1 MNTFSQKLDI
11 ESENII
17 YLLSLDSRQSVSTL
31 AKELNLNRKIVENR
45 VQNLFE
51 KGFIKP
57 LTVTNEKSRI
67 RSTILIKLN
76 KIDNAI
82 LERVKG
88 VSGFLKLKETLGLY
102 DLSLLFEAFSP
113 EEMESRI
120 SKVSNLFH
128 KDMVTFDV
136 LSHDFEDTM
145 GYKSFCHAVGNLAK
159 YKQLNPKSYALS
171 EDETKVLHSLKQNP
185 RIPYSSLEAETGV
198 TFVRLKKMMND
209 FLQSEIIRFTLDPNY
224 DLLELQF
231 HNFLVKTKLG
241 KKDIFEQYIQKHPRV
256 HWVKYARG
264 RWDYVLSITART
276 INEFIDITKQI
287 RSDNHDLILDETALI
302 SKVKEIRRY

>member
-51 KGFIKP
+51 IGFIKP
-57 LTVTNEKSRI
+57 LLVINEKSRF
-67 RSTILIKLN
+67 RSTILVKLN
-76 KIDNAI
+76 KIDNSV
-82 LERVKG
+82 LEKVKKI
-88 VSGFLKLKETLGLY
+88 SGFMKLKETLGLY
-102 DLSLLFEAFSP
+102 DLSFLFDAPSA
-113 EEMESRI
+113 EEMESSI
-120 SKVSNLFH
+120 SKVSNLLH
-128 KDMVTFDV
+128 KDIVTFDV
-136 LSHDFEDTM
+136 QSHDFEDTM

-159 YKQLNPKSYALS
+159 YKQLNPKSYVLT
-171 EDETKVLHSLKQNP
+171 EDEKKVLLSLKQNP
-185 RIPYSSLEAETGV
+185 RVSYSSLEAETGI
-198 TFVRLKKMMND
+198 TFVRLKKMMSD
-209 FLQSEIIRFTLDPNY
+209 FLQSEIIRFTVDPNY

-241 KKDIFEQYIQKHPRV
+241 KKDVFEQYIQKHPRV

-264 RWDYVLSITART
+264 RWDYVLSITAQT

>member
-51 KGFIKP
+51 RGYIKP
-57 LTVTNEKSRI
+57 LLVINEKSRF
-67 RSTILIKLN
+67 RSTILVKLN
-76 KIDNAI
+76 KIDTGV
-82 LERVKG
+82 LEKIKKIN
-88 VSGFLKLKETLGLY
+88 GFMKLKETLGLY
-102 DLSLLFEAFSP
+102 DLSLLFDAVSQ
-113 EEMESRI
+113 EEMESTI
-120 SKVSNLFH
+120 SKVSNLLH

-145 GYKSFCHAVGNLAK
+145 GYKSFCHAVGNLTK
-159 YKQLNPKSYALS
+159 YKQLNPKSYALT
-171 EDETKVLHSLKQNP
+171 EDEKKVLLSLKQNP
-185 RIPYSSLEAETGV
+185 RISYSSLEAETGI
-198 TFVRLKKMMND
+198 TFVRLKKMMSD
-209 FLQSEIIRFTLDPNY
+209 FLQSEIIRFTVDPNY

-241 KKDIFEQYIQKHPRV
+241 KKDVFEQYIQKHPRV

-264 RWDYVLSITART
+264 RWDYVLSITAQT

-287 RSDNHDLILDETALI
+287 RSENHDLILDETALI